1 MADIRTLK
9 LALLADTKDFI
20 KGLDKADKETRS
32 FSDKL
37 GSALKTGAL
46 AFAALGAAAGAM
58 AIKIGK
64 DAIGA
69 ASDFS
74 EEISK
79 STELFGKAQKGIQDF
94 AEQAARKLGQTR
106 QEALAAANNFA
117 IFGKAAG
124 LGGEELSTFSTD
136 FVALASDLASFN
148 NTSPEEALQA
158 IGSALRGEA
167 EPIRKYGILLND
179 ATLKQEALTLGII
192 KNTKQALTPQ
202 QKILAAQA
210 AIYKQ
215 STAAQG
221 DFERT
226 SGGLANKQRILK
238 ATIEDLKIELGTALL
253 PIALEVF
260 TFFADKVVPII
271 EKVVKV
277 VTDLAKTI
285 DLDFGSSLKNAQSV
299 FKPVLDGLRE
309 GVSFVTDAFERNREK
324 LQPLLDL
331 FVVIG
336 KFIKNTLVPILAIG
350 LGEAFKA
357 IGFIIGGTIDIIATF
372 VKAIDDI
379 IKRID
384 SFIQKI
390 TNALSKVKEF
400 FAVSNTDFTPASS
413 IASARGLGTQPT
425 VVNNIN
431 IKGAID
437 PQATARAITKV
448 TNSAFK
454 TTGISFI
461 NPAFR

>member
-20 KGLDKADKETRS
+20 QGLDKANNESRS

-37 GSALKTGAL
+37 GGALKKGAI
-46 AFAALGAAAGAM
+46 AFAALGAAAGAA
-58 AIKIGK
+58 AIKIGI

-79 STELFGKAQKGIQDF
+79 STELFGAAQKGVQDF
-94 AEQAARKLGQTR
+94 AEQAAKKLGQTR
-106 QEALAAANNFA
+106 QEALSAANNFA

-124 LGGEELSTFSTD
+124 LGGKELETFSTD

-148 NTSPEEALQA
+148 NTSPEEALNA
-158 IGSALRGEA
+158 INSALRGEA
-167 EPIRKYGILLND
+167 EPIRKYGVLLND
-179 ATLKQEALTLGII
+179 ASLKQEALALGLI
-192 KNTKQALTPQ
+192 KTTKQALTPQ
-202 QKILAAQA
+202 QKVLAAQA

-215 STAAQG
+215 TADAQG

-285 DLDFGSSLKNAQSV
+285 DLDFGKSLKDAQSR
-299 FKPVLDGLRE
+299 FEPVLNGLRK
-309 GVSFVTDAFERNREK
+309 GVSFVTDAFQRNKEK

-331 FVVIG
+331 FVAFY
-336 KFIKNTLVPILAIG
+336 KFAQEFLIPILAQG
-350 LGEAFKA
+350 LGGALKI
-357 IGFIIGGTIDIIATF
+357 IGFIIGGTIDIIGTL

-384 SFIQKI
+384 SFIEKI
-390 TNALSKVKEF
+390 TNALSRVKEF
-400 FAVSNTDFTPASS
+400 FSVSDTDFSPASG

-425 VVNNIN
+425 IVNNYN
-431 IKGAID
+431 IKTAVD

-461 NPAFR
+461 RPQFR